1 MDQYQNIIPQATGM
15 SVAQFEAQLRDS
27 LLTDKLK
34 QVITDAVQLTPADV
48 HQEFLKRNEKAKIA
62 YVFFDASTFNK
73 DVQVTPQALEAYFTS
88 NRDRYKLPQQRSL
101 RYILVDADHARP
113 QVKVSDDDLRAYY
126 TQHIS
131 EYQVPDRVHVSQI
144 FLSLSGKSPA
154 DAAKARQTAQ
164 DVLNQINKGGDFAEL
179 AKKYSED

>member
-62 YVFFDASTFNK
+62 YVFFDASTFSK
-73 DVQVTPQALEAYFTS
+73 DVQIAPQALEKYFAD
-88 NRDRYKLPQQRSL
+88 NRDRYKLPEQRSL
-101 RYILVDADHARP
+101 RYILVDADHVRG
-113 QVKVSDDDLRAYY
+113 QVKVSDDDLRASYSSNLDEY
-126 TQHIS
+126 RVPERVKAAHILFKTT
-131 EYQVPDRVHVSQI
+131 D
-144 FLSLSGKSPA
+144 KSAA
-154 DAAKARQTAQ
+154 DVAKIRQTAQ
-164 DVLNQINKGGDFAEL
+164 DVLNQ
-179 AKKYSED
+179 